1 MSNFSIRYRR
11 VMCIDNPPVDG
22 GGGSD
27 ESEKDDASG
36 EPVEESNALV
46 DAILDAIAAVAEKVE
61 ALSDRMDAFVDAGA
75 TVRETDDDDDDVDVN
90 VEDGSGVDEE
100 DLETA
105 IEDMDFGLD
114 DAEDK
119 D

>member
-1 MSNFSIRYRR
+1 MNEFSIKYRR
-11 VMCIDNPPVDG
+11 VMTIDNPPDE
-22 GGGSD
+22 GGGSG
-27 ESEKDDASG
+27 EAEEAVDDAPA
-36 EPVEESNALV
+36 EAAEESNAGV
-46 DAILDAIAAVAEKVE
+46 DAILDAIAVVVEKVE

-75 TVRETDDDDDDVDVN
+75 TVREADDADESVEGDVDM
-90 VEDGSGVDEE
+90 DEE

-114 DAEDK
+114 DSEDK

>member
-1 MSNFSIRYRR
+1 MNGFSIKYRR
-11 VMCIDNPPVDG
+11 VMTIDNPPDDG
-22 GGGSD
+22 GGSGEVD
-27 ESEKDDASG
+27 ESDDEDAPG
-36 EPVEESNALV
+36 EGSKERDALF

-75 TVRETDDDDDDVDVN
+75 TVRETDDDDDEN
-90 VEDGSGVDEE
+90 VEDGSDVDEE

-114 DAEDK
+114 DSEDK
-119 D
+119 N

>member
-1 MSNFSIRYRR
+1 MNAFSIRYRR
-11 VMCIDNPPVDG
+11 VMTIDNPPDE

-27 ESEKDDASG
+27 EVEEDADDA
-36 EPVEESNALV
+36 PVEAAEESDSV
-46 DAILDAIAAVAEKVE
+46 FDAILDAIAAIAEKVE

-75 TVRETDDDDDDVDVN
+75 TVRETDDDES
-90 VEDGSGVDEE
+90 VEDEGVDEE

-114 DAEDK
+114 EAEERN
-119 D
+119 